1 MDKLS
6 IWIDGALVLAAL
18 LLLVGG
24 KFGITRQLAFL
35 PLLTAVLDGAFVSEI
50 AFSLTPVLSTV
61 LLVLQGLILS
71 FSGWM
76 LYQERVRFRNKQ
88 LRRRRE
94 KQLTRSRLAFEQA
107 AEAAEQQRQTA
118 GKRTGRRICA

>member
-1 MDKLS
+1 M
-6 IWIDGALVLAAL
+6 LAAL

-76 LYQERVRFRNKQ
+76 LYQDRVRFRNKQ

>member
-76 LYQERVRFRNKQ
+76 LYQDRVRFRNKQ

>member
-76 LYQERVRFRNKQ
+76 LYQDRVRFRNKQ

-118 GKRTGRRICA
+118 GKRTGRRVCA

>member
-24 KFGITRQLAFL
+24 KFGITRQLAIL

-76 LYQERVRFRNKQ
+76 LYQDRVRFRNKQ

-107 AEAAEQQRQTA
+107 AEAAEQQRQPA

>member
-24 KFGITRQLAFL
+24 KFGITRQRAIV

-76 LYQERVRFRNKQ
+76 LYQDRVRFRNKQ

-118 GKRTGRRICA
+118 GKRTGRRVCA

>member
-24 KFGITRQLAFL
+24 KFGTTRQLAFL

-50 AFSLTPVLSTV
+50 AFSLTPVLSTI

-76 LYQERVRFRNKQ
+76 LYQDRVRFRNKQ

-118 GKRTGRRICA
+118 GKRTGRRVCA

>member
-61 LLVLQGLILS
+61 RLVLQGLILS

-76 LYQERVRFRNKQ
+76 LYQDRVRFRNKQ

>member
-76 LYQERVRFRNKQ
+76 LCQDRVRFRNKQ

-118 GKRTGRRICA
+118 GKRTGRRVCA

>member
-76 LYQERVRFRNKQ
+76 LYQDRVRFRNKQ
-88 LRRRRE
+88 LRRRLE

-118 GKRTGRRICA
+118 GKRTGRRVCA

>member
-118 GKRTGRRICA
+118 GKRTGRRVCA

>member
-76 LYQERVRFRNKQ
+76 LYQDRVRFRNKQ

-118 GKRTGRRICA
+118 DKRTGRRVCA